1 MSASAI
7 LSVMTGTAANG
18 AVMTAASASG
28 TDTDAAMSGAFADML
43 NTFGAKEDGTETAAD
58 SETSPD
64 AANPMAS
71 APVIVPQPAP
81 TRLVVDLPL
90 TQNAAASLL
99 TDADSEG
106 AKADTALA
114 FTPVTTPAS
123 DIAGNSQAQAAEAAE
138 AAANAAPT
146 AGSMASVDIDA
157 PAATDTPPAD
167 MPEASPLPEDSAPE
181 TPPALVVQRPDLPE
195 RLRNVPRKEDLGLTP
210 PTTDTPSPEQV
221 ELIGADAALADD
233 GFTRDVEVLAER
245 LIQRSGTVPH
255 GTVTPLQ
262 VEPARKYAADGRL
275 EADLV
280 EDISVDT
287 SGNAAIATDDAASDD
302 GSMSDPSSNNH
313 IAKPAFETAIAAAAT
328 APDGEVME
336 ADTQRAEQTHAPET
350 QTAES
355 KGSLLSQATLRT
367 TAELAAA
374 MIHRL
379 GHRTT
384 RFDMV
389 LTPET
394 LGNVEVSIEVG
405 SDGQMSAR
413 LAFDNPQAAQE
424 MRARADELRR
434 QLAEAGFDVSEKSLE
449 FTDRESDPRGGFNQF
464 LSDGRSGRRAFV
476 GAARLAELAD
486 TPVAPVWTPLPLAR
500 TGVDMKV

>member
-1 MSASAI
+1 
-7 LSVMTGTAANG
+7 MTGTALNG
-18 AVMTAASASG
+18 AVMTAASDSG
-28 TDTDAAMSGAFADML
+28 TDTDAAMSGAFSDML
-43 NTFGAKEDGTETAAD
+43 NTFGAKEGGAETETD
-58 SETSPD
+58 SEASPET
-64 AANPMAS
+64 ANPMGPT
-71 APVIVPQPAP
+71 PVIAPQPVP
-81 TRLVVDLPL
+81 TRLVMDLQL
-90 TQNAAASLL
+90 TEDAAAALV
-99 TDADSEG
+99 TDTDFEG
-106 AKADTALA
+106 GKAGNELA
-114 FTPVTTPAS
+114 FAPVAVPAS
-123 DIAGNSQAQAAEAAE
+123 PSMDSSRPQAAEAAE
-138 AAANAAPT
+138 AAAKAAPT
-146 AGSMASVDIDA
+146 AGSMASTDIDA
-157 PAATDTPPAD
+157 PLAT
-167 MPEASPLPEDSAPE
+167 DSAPAE
-181 TPPALVVQRPDLPE
+181 MTKAAPAIEVPRPDLPE
-195 RLRNVPRKEDLGLTP
+195 RLRNVPRKEDLGLTTP
-210 PTTDTPSPEQV
+210 PSDPPAPEQA
-221 ELIGADAALADD
+221 ELTATDAEPIDD
-233 GFTRDVEVLAER
+233 GLGRDAERLAER
-245 LIQRSGTVPH
+245 LPQRPATLPQ

-262 VEPARKYAADGRL
+262 VETARKYAADSRL
-275 EADLV
+275 ETDLAQ
-280 EDISVDT
+280 DISGDT
-287 SGNAAIATDDAASDD
+287 AGNAAISTDDAAPDNGSGSDQ
-302 GSMSDPSSNNH
+302 PSNNDL
-313 IAKPAFETAIAAAAT
+313 AKPALETAIGVAAT

-336 ADTQRAEQTHAPET
+336 ADTQRVEQTHIPET
-350 QTAES
+350 HTADS

-405 SDGQMSAR
+405 PDGQMSAR

-476 GAARLAELAD
+476 GATRLAELAD
-486 TPVAPVWTPLPLAR
+486 TPVVPVWTPQPHAR